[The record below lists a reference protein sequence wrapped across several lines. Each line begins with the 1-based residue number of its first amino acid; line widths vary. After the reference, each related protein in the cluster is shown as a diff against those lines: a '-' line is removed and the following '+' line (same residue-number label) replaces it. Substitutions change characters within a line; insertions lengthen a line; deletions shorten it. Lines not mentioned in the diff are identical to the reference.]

1 MLNGR
6 ARGECRYKNLIPH
19 NKMFSLNMKTISF
32 PKTNLYFHIVNT
44 FFSLSVGWFMGRR
57 RPLRDEIIDKSIDDL
72 EKGLRESPPPVEE
85 EVDSI
90 IRIDSGVFRAI
101 GDRLNGNNV

>member
-1 MLNGR
+1 
-6 ARGECRYKNLIPH
+6 
-19 NKMFSLNMKTISF
+19 MFSINMKTISF
-32 PKTNLYFHIVNT
+32 PKTNLYFHVVNT
-44 FFSLSVGWFMGRR
+44 FFSFSIGWFMGRR

-72 EKGLRESPPPVEE
+72 EKGLRESPPPVEVEE

-101 GDRLNGNNV
+101 GDRLSGK

>member
-1 MLNGR
+1 
-6 ARGECRYKNLIPH
+6 
-19 NKMFSLNMKTISF
+19 
-32 PKTNLYFHIVNT
+32 
-44 FFSLSVGWFMGRR
+44 MGRR

-72 EKGLRESPPPVEE
+72 EKGLRESPPPVEVEE

-101 GDRLNGNNV
+101 GDRLSGK

>member
-1 MLNGR
+1 
-6 ARGECRYKNLIPH
+6 
-19 NKMFSLNMKTISF
+19 
-32 PKTNLYFHIVNT
+32 
-44 FFSLSVGWFMGRR
+44 MGRR

-72 EKGLRESPPPVEE
+72 EKGLRESPPVEVEE

-101 GDRLNGNNV
+101 GDRLSGK